1 MARDAHARTV
11 VLPINQPR
19 RQTMLTRTKTAVAV
33 VAVAA
38 IAAPSA
44 GARPADS
51 AKPAAPAAPPRA
63 MTRTV
68 EVPSTGFDWTDAG
81 LGAAGML
88 SLLTLGAGGVA
99 VTRRG
104 RRGHPTLS

>member
-1 MARDAHARTV
+1 
-11 VLPINQPR
+11 
-19 RQTMLTRTKTAVAV
+19 MLTKTKTAVAV
-33 VAVAA
+33 LATAA

-51 AKPAAPAAPPRA
+51 ARPATPAAASRPL
-63 MTRTV
+63 MRTV
-68 EVPSTGFDWTDAG
+68 EVPSSGFDWTDAG

-88 SLLTLGAGGVA
+88 SLLTLAAGGVA

-104 RRGHPTLS
+104 RRHATLS

>member
-1 MARDAHARTV
+1 
-11 VLPINQPR
+11 
-19 RQTMLTRTKTAVAV
+19 MLTKTKTALAV
-33 VAVAA
+33 LATAA

-51 AKPAAPAAPPRA
+51 ARPAAPATPPQA
-63 MTRTV
+63 VTRTV
-68 EVPSTGFDWTDAG
+68 EAPSSGFDWADAG

-88 SLLTLGAGGVA
+88 SLLTLGAGGMA

-104 RRGHPTLS
+104 RRHATLS